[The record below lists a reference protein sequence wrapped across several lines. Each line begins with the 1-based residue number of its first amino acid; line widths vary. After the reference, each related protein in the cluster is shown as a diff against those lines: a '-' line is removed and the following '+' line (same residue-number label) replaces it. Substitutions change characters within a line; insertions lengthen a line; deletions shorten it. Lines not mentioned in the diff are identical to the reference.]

1 MPTPSGVNYL
11 LQFLNVSSNSPII
24 WNKNQKWTFCLM
36 SYSLLSVHWH
46 ICFYV
51 IHYLYVAPL
60 TSVLAEQV
68 GVSACISHQQHKFPI
83 ILIPDKK
90 PVRSDV
96 AFPVAF
102 ELAMKNVRSIFLW
115 KFTFCW
121 QDVKDFC
128 QLMLVVASFE
138 ATFQRTLELA
148 SIAQRVLHALHW
160 FIKSST
166 LLAS

>member
-1 MPTPSGVNYL
+1 MTKVRL
-11 LQFLNVSSNSPII
+11 MMRKII
-24 WNKNQKWTFCLM
+24 
-36 SYSLLSVHWH
+36 
-46 ICFYV
+46 
-51 IHYLYVAPL
+51 YLYVAPL

-115 KFTFCW
+115 KFTFC
-121 QDVKDFC
+121 
-128 QLMLVVASFE
+128 
-138 ATFQRTLELA
+138 
-148 SIAQRVLHALHW
+148 
-160 FIKSST
+160 
-166 LLAS
+166 